1 MSIFDHVPRLA
12 AVVALLLTLAGLAV
26 ASPAHARTPRAVL
39 AFLPTGGED
48 NPAPVLDRLDA
59 RPNLA
64 LGLVSATQGRYT
76 PEQALLDIGA
86 GSRTSAAVYDPR
98 TPPGVELIPSGDG
111 GGFIFQW
118 PKVLERARTALA
130 EIDPGL
136 LASQIP
142 GGAGYVGVLGR
153 RNLEA
158 VAAADRAGDIAAVSL
173 GTAATMAARVQRLL
187 AGHRLVVAGLPT
199 AAKGDAVLDALVRDH
214 ERGDLLIVMQSPPR
228 AVVPQLLPAG
238 ALLPDGAN
246 GMLAS
251 PTTRLH
257 GIVAAID
264 LPVTILQALHLP
276 VPRGVKGQAIDAE
289 GTRDAAELVTVEAR
303 LRVVSGRRTPTAY
316 AMLFTWAALILLL
329 GAIAD
334 RRGVR
339 AGLRIG
345 GLAFLWVL
353 SLLLLTGWLAPPRLA
368 EVAIIVG
375 GSFGLGAL
383 TDRFVR
389 WPRGPLVPA
398 TVTVVAYG
406 LDLAFGSNL
415 IIRSLLGVNPR
426 SGSRFYGLGNE
437 LESTLVVLLLVALA
451 AALMR
456 RSDFDGQPAPFGRG
470 QGRSRR
476 AAAIVAAAGV
486 VSAVFVGAGQLGA
499 DVGGVITF
507 GGGIATMTLLM
518 LPGSPSRRAIVLG
531 LLTPVVAIVALAL
544 LDLATGG
551 DGHFTRT
558 ILQADSAR
566 ALWDV
571 VERRYT
577 LAFNVLMTGAMPFL
591 TVLAVL
597 SVAYAGRHRERVYA
611 PLRGSP
617 VWRAALAGGLMSAI
631 VGALFNDSGPI
642 LLVFG
647 VFVLFCVTAYIRGGP
662 NPADAATTER
672 AG

>member
-1 MSIFDHVPRLA
+1 MSAHFPVSRLA
-12 AVVALLLTLAGLAV
+12 AVLALLLTLAGLAV
-26 ASPAHARTPRAVL
+26 ASPAAARSSRAVL
-39 AFLPTGGED
+39 AFLPSGGED
-48 NPAPVLDRLDA
+48 NPDPVLDRLDA

-64 LGLVSATQGRYT
+64 IGLVSATQGVYS
-76 PEQALLDIGA
+76 PEQMLLDLSA
-86 GSRTSAAVYDPR
+86 GSRTSAAVYHPR
-98 TPPGVELIPSGDG
+98 TPPRLELVPAGDG

-118 PKVLERARTALA
+118 TKVLERADTALA
-130 EIDPGL
+130 EIQPGL
-136 LASQIP
+136 LASRIP
-142 GGAGYVGVLGR
+142 GGAGYVGVRGR

-158 VAAADRAGDIAAVSL
+158 VAAADRKGDVAQLSL
-173 GTAATMAARVQRLL
+173 GSASTMPARVKRLL
-187 AGHRLVVAGLPT
+187 AHHRLVVAGLPT
-199 AAKGDAVLDALVRDH
+199 AAKGDAVLDALLREH
-214 ERGDLLIVMQSPPR
+214 KRGDLLIVMQSPPR
-228 AVVPQLLPAG
+228 ARVPQLLPAG

-246 GMLAS
+246 GMLES

-264 LPVTILQALHLP
+264 LPVTILDALHLK
-276 VPRGVKGQAIDAE
+276 VPRGVKGQAVEAE

-303 LRVVSGRRTPTAY
+303 LRVVSGRRTPTVFAL
-316 AMLFTWAALILLL
+316 LFTWAALTLLL
-329 GAIAD
+329 GVLAD

-339 AGLRIG
+339 AGMRIG
-345 GLAFLWVL
+345 GLAMLWVL
-353 SLLLLTGWLAPPRLA
+353 SLLLLTGWLAPARLT

-375 GSFGLGAL
+375 GAFALGAL
-383 TDRFVR
+383 TDRLVP

-398 TVTVVAYG
+398 TVAVVAYG
-406 LDLAFGSNL
+406 TDLAFGSNL

-437 LESTLVVLLLVALA
+437 LESTLVVLLIVALGA
-451 AALMR
+451 LLMR
-456 RSDFDGQPAPFGRG
+456 RADFDGPPAPFGTG
-470 QGRSRR
+470 PGRSRA

-486 VSAVFVGAGQLGA
+486 VAAVFVGAGQLGA
-499 DVGGVITF
+499 DVGGVITV

-518 LPGSPSRRAIVLG
+518 LPGTPSRRAIVIG
-531 LLTPVVAIVALAL
+531 LLTPVAAIAGLAG
-544 LDLATGG
+544 LDLVTGG

-558 ILQADSAR
+558 ILQADSAQ

-577 LAFNVLMTGAMPFL
+577 LAFNVLKTGAMPFL
-591 TVLAVL
+591 TVIAVL
-597 SVAYAGRHRERVYA
+597 AVAYAARHRERVYA

-617 VWRAALAGGLMSAI
+617 AWRAALAGGLMAAV

-647 VFVLFCVTAYIRGGP
+647 VFVLVCVTAYVRGGP
-662 NPADAATTER
+662 HPADD